1 MWVSHEAFY
10 GYWIMVALCLC
21 LRWARE
27 MWIRSLFR
35 CLCMQFQVDTA
46 EELAMKLRVY
56 ITWIVTILLYMAHY
70 WLQLWLEATLL
81 WLG

>member
-1 MWVSHEAFY
+1 
-10 GYWIMVALCLC
+10 
-21 LRWARE
+21 
-27 MWIRSLFR
+27 
-35 CLCMQFQVDTA
+35 MQFQVDTA